1 VHGVIQDEG
10 IRQVS
15 EVTPVATGSGQ
26 TSMVTSAA
34 EVGGDPTVVVEVELM
49 TYQLV
54 ECRLSGTSVSTHKT
68 ISRRS

>member
-1 VHGVIQDEG
+1 
-10 IRQVS
+10 
-15 EVTPVATGSGQ
+15 
-26 TSMVTSAA
+26 MVTSAA
-34 EVGGDPTVVVEVELM
+34 EVGGDPTAVVEVELM